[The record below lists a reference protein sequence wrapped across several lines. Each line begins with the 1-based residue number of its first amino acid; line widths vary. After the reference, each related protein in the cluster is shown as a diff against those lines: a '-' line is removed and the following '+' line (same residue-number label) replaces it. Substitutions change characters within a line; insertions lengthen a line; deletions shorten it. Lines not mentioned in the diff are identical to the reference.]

1 MKKIF
6 NLMVA
11 AVALLGFVAC
21 EKSNSDIA
29 GQGVSFYASID
40 TQESRLAMTQNGNV
54 WNSAWEGDES
64 LTLTADYEN
73 YYIFT
78 NTTAEPNKFSCNM
91 AGVEA
96 LKRAESVYFFNSNA
110 LNSVNSSLGADGVF
124 LYANTKLGQT
134 VTLTAS
140 SAMLHFDSEYYVTFE
155 ATDMFGDGNSGRLSE
170 VTVAAGQSVF
180 VPIFAGAT
188 TLSYYIGGKKYGSM
202 ELTTEAGKVY
212 ELGTLAPTEN
222 PIPDTPEQQGVVY
235 LVANDN
241 WKSDGAWFAA
251 YFFNA
256 NGDNQAVKMTAEG
269 DVYVASVPANMSSVI
284 FCRMNPAYTE
294 FSWNSE
300 TQADHVWTQTEDLTI
315 GVAPMNY
322 FYILGWEKGEWHE
335 QGYVPT
341 VVASEWSI
349 CGEMNGWT
357 DTMMDTTAEPDLF
370 VAKNIVAANAYTK
383 FKVRKNGTWDVNFG
397 GNFGFFEAN
406 KFMKAWSMGQDMCIV
421 TAGTYDIYFRFVND
435 GEGVVYLVTAG
446 ADYTTATE
454 QTKEGPMPSP
464 DSVSFGLV
472 GTHNNWGSGGADTVM
487 TLDKTLNVHVAKNAT
502 LTGEFK
508 VRGDNSWGAY
518 NYGAAS
524 SGSVTVGKA
533 IDVKNGSNTNLVVAS
548 GTYDVYF
555 SYGKNKVWVMPVGQV
570 PTDL

>member
-96 LKRAESVYFFNSNA
+96 LKSAESVYFFNSNA

-155 ATDMFGDGNSGRLSE
+155 AADMFGDGNSGRLSE

-222 PIPDTPEQQGVVY
+222 PIP
-235 LVANDN
+235 
-241 WKSDGAWFAA
+241 
-251 YFFNA
+251 
-256 NGDNQAVKMTAEG
+256 
-269 DVYVASVPANMSSVI
+269 ANMSSVI

-294 FSWNSE
+294 FSWNNE

-487 TLDKTLNVHVAKNAT
+487 TLDKTLNVHVAKNAS

-533 IDVKNGSNTNLVVAS
+533 IDVKNGSNTNLVVAA

-570 PTDL
+570 PADL